1 MGRRPHRGP
10 RVRHLTR
17 RVMLISLAIRDI
29 ILIER
34 LELEFER
41 GLCAL
46 TGETGAGKSILLDA
60 LGLALGGRAE
70 RTLVR
75 AGAAQGSV
83 HAGFAVPDGPELP
96 ALLDGHGLVVED
108 TLLLRRVVGADGR
121 SRAFVNDQP
130 VSTGLLR
137 ELAALLVE
145 VHGQHEQQ
153 ALLDAGVQRRLLDA
167 YGRLEGMLA
176 EVRRAHA
183 AWREAERERA
193 ALEVEVARA
202 ATDEAYWRHSLEDLE
217 QLAPAP
223 GEEGAL
229 AEARARLMNREKLVQ
244 AIGEALRL
252 LRGADGAEERL
263 GSAQRTIERALAL
276 AGGMLE
282 DPAAG
287 LERTR
292 VELEDAASALE
303 RAGQQLELDAGR
315 AEQVEE
321 RLFALRAAARK
332 HQVAVDDLPRLR
344 EEITKRLVGLDA
356 GAERLMVA
364 TDAARAARVAFAAC
378 AADLSKGRSAAA
390 KRLADAVMAELAP
403 LKLDKSRFAVRL
415 HPLPE
420 AEWSGE
426 GAERVGYEIATNP
439 GQEPGPL
446 AKIASGGELAR
457 VMLALKVVLAQVGS
471 TPCLV
476 FDEVD
481 TGIGGATA
489 DAVGERLARLGAA
502 AQVLVVTHAPQVAAR
517 ADHHWR
523 VEKAVRAGRAAVSV
537 TRLSD
542 GERREEIA
550 RMLAGA
556 RITEAARAAADSLI
570 RQSA

>member
-1 MGRRPHRGP
+1 
-10 RVRHLTR
+10 
-17 RVMLISLAIRDI
+17 MLISLAIRDI

-75 AGAAQGSV
+75 PGAAQGSV
-83 HAGFAVPDGPELP
+83 SAAFAVPASPELA
-96 ALLDGHGLVVED
+96 ALLDSHGLVPED

-137 ELAALLVE
+137 EMAALLVE
-145 VHGQHEQQ
+145 VHGQHDRQ
-153 ALLDAGVQRRLLDA
+153 ALLDPGVQRRLLDA
-167 YGRLEGMLA
+167 YGRLDDTLV
-176 EVRRAHA
+176 EVRRTHA
-183 AWREAERERA
+183 AWREAERQRA
-193 ALEVEVARA
+193 ALEAEVARA
-202 ATDEAYWRHSLEDLE
+202 AADEAYLRHALDELEA
-217 QLAPAP
+217 LAPAA
-223 GEEGAL
+223 GEESAL
-229 AEARARLMNREKLVQ
+229 AEARARLMNREKLLQ
-244 AIGEALRL
+244 AIGDALRL
-252 LRGADGAEERL
+252 LRGAGGAEERL
-263 GSAQRTIERALAL
+263 GSAQRTIDKALAL

-292 VELEDAASALE
+292 VELEEAASAVE
-303 RAGQQLELDAGR
+303 RAGRQLELDAGR

-332 HQVAVDDLPRLR
+332 HQVTVDDLPRR
-344 EEITKRLVGLDA
+344 RDEMAARLAQLDA
-356 GAERLMVA
+356 GAERLLA
-364 TDAARAARVAFAAC
+364 AAEAAQGARSAFGARAIE
-378 AADLSKGRSAAA
+378 LSGARSAAA
-390 KRLADAVMAELAP
+390 ERLAEAVMAELAP
-403 LKLDKSRFAVRL
+403 LKLDKTRFAVRL
-415 HPLPE
+415 QPLPE
-420 AEWSGE
+420 PEWSGE
-426 GAERVGYEIATNP
+426 GAERVSYEIATNP
-439 GQEPGPL
+439 GQEPAPL
-446 AKIASGGELAR
+446 ARIASGGELAR

-489 DAVGERLARLGAA
+489 DAVGERLARLGTA

-523 VEKAVRAGRAAVSV
+523 VEKAVRAGRATVAV
-537 TRLSD
+537 TRLAAGD
-542 GERREEIA
+542 RREEIA

-556 RITEAARAAADSLI
+556 RITDAARAAADSLI
-570 RQSA
+570 RASA

>member
-1 MGRRPHRGP
+1 M
-10 RVRHLTR
+10 
-17 RVMLISLAIRDI
+17 
-29 ILIER
+29 
-34 LELEFER
+34 
-41 GLCAL
+41 
-46 TGETGAGKSILLDA
+46 
-60 LGLALGGRAE
+60 
-70 RTLVR
+70 
-75 AGAAQGSV
+75 
-83 HAGFAVPDGPELP
+83 
-96 ALLDGHGLVVED
+96 
-108 TLLLRRVVGADGR
+108 
-121 SRAFVNDQP
+121 
-130 VSTGLLR
+130 
-137 ELAALLVE
+137 
-145 VHGQHEQQ
+145 
-153 ALLDAGVQRRLLDA
+153 
-167 YGRLEGMLA
+167 
-176 EVRRAHA
+176 
-183 AWREAERERA
+183 
-193 ALEVEVARA
+193 
-202 ATDEAYWRHSLEDLE
+202 
-217 QLAPAP
+217 
-223 GEEGAL
+223 
-229 AEARARLMNREKLVQ
+229 
-244 AIGEALRL
+244 
-252 LRGADGAEERL
+252 
-263 GSAQRTIERALAL
+263 
-276 AGGMLE
+276 
-282 DPAAG
+282 
-287 LERTR
+287 
-292 VELEDAASALE
+292 ELEDAASALE

-344 EEITKRLVGLDA
+344 EEITERLGGLDA

-523 VEKAVRAGRAAVSV
+523 VEKAVHAGRAAVSV

>member
-1 MGRRPHRGP
+1 
-10 RVRHLTR
+10 
-17 RVMLISLAIRDI
+17 MLISLAIRDI
-29 ILIER
+29 ILVER
-34 LELEFER
+34 LELEFEP

-75 AGAAQGSV
+75 PGAAQGSV
-83 HAGFAVPDGPELP
+83 SAAFATPDSPDLA
-96 ALLDGHGLVVED
+96 ALLDSHGLVPED

-145 VHGQHEQQ
+145 VHGQHDQQ
-153 ALLDAGVQRRLLDA
+153 GLLDAGVQRRLLDA
-167 YGRLEGMLA
+167 YGRLDDTLLA
-176 EVRRAHA
+176 VRRTYG
-183 AWREAERERA
+183 AWREAERQRA
-193 ALEVEVARA
+193 ALEAEVARA
-202 ATDEAYWRHSLEDLE
+202 AADEAYLRHALDELEA
-217 QLAPAP
+217 LAPSP

-229 AEARARLMNREKLVQ
+229 AEARARLMNREKLLQ
-244 AIGEALRL
+244 AIGDALRL
-252 LRGADGAEERL
+252 LRGAGGAEERL
-263 GSAQRTIERALAL
+263 GSVQRTIDKALAL

-282 DPAAG
+282 DAAAG

-292 VELEDAASALE
+292 VELEEAASALE
-303 RAGQQLELDAGR
+303 RAGRQLELDAGR

-332 HQVAVDDLPRLR
+332 HQVAVDDLPRLCA
-344 EEITKRLVGLDA
+344 EMAARLADLDA
-356 GAERLMVA
+356 GAERLLA
-364 TDAARAARVAFAAC
+364 AADAAQAARAAFGARALELSRV
-378 AADLSKGRSAAA
+378 RSAAA
-390 KRLADAVMAELAP
+390 ERLADAVMTELAP
-403 LKLDKSRFAVRL
+403 LKLDKARFAVRL
-415 HPLPE
+415 QPLPE

-426 GAERVGYEIATNP
+426 GAERVSYEIATNP
-439 GQEPGPL
+439 GQEPAPL
-446 AKIASGGELAR
+446 ARIASGGELAR

-471 TPCLV
+471 TPSLV

-523 VEKAVRAGRAAVSV
+523 VEKVVRRGRATVAVS
-537 TRLSD
+537 RLSD
-542 GERREEIA
+542 GDRREEIA

-556 RITEAARAAADSLI
+556 RITDAARAAADSLI
-570 RQSA
+570 RASA

>member
-1 MGRRPHRGP
+1 
-10 RVRHLTR
+10 
-17 RVMLISLAIRDI
+17 MLISLAIRDI
-29 ILIER
+29 ILVER
-34 LELEFER
+34 LELEFEP

-75 AGAAQGSV
+75 PGAAQGSV
-83 HAGFAVPDGPELP
+83 SAAFATPDSPDLA
-96 ALLDGHGLVVED
+96 ALLDSHGLVPED

-145 VHGQHEQQ
+145 VHGQHDQQ
-153 ALLDAGVQRRLLDA
+153 GLLDAGVQRRLLDA
-167 YGRLEGMLA
+167 YGRLDDTLLA
-176 EVRRAHA
+176 VRRTYG
-183 AWREAERERA
+183 AWREAERQRA
-193 ALEVEVARA
+193 ALEAEVARA
-202 ATDEAYWRHSLEDLE
+202 AADEAYLRHALDELEA
-217 QLAPAP
+217 LAPSP

-229 AEARARLMNREKLVQ
+229 AEARARLMNREKLLQ
-244 AIGEALRL
+244 AIGDALRL
-252 LRGADGAEERL
+252 LRGAGGAEERL
-263 GSAQRTIERALAL
+263 GSAQRTIDKALAL
-276 AGGMLE
+276 AGGM
-282 DPAAG
+282 
-287 LERTR
+287 
-292 VELEDAASALE
+292 LEDAASALE
-303 RAGQQLELDAGR
+303 RAGRQLELDAGR

-332 HQVAVDDLPRLR
+332 HQVAVDDLPRLCA
-344 EEITKRLVGLDA
+344 EMAARLADLDA
-356 GAERLMVA
+356 GAERLLA
-364 TDAARAARVAFAAC
+364 AADAAQAARAAFGARALELSRV
-378 AADLSKGRSAAA
+378 RSAAA
-390 KRLADAVMAELAP
+390 ERLADAVMTELAP
-403 LKLDKSRFAVRL
+403 LKLDKARFAVRL
-415 HPLPE
+415 QPLPE

-426 GAERVGYEIATNP
+426 GAERVSYEIATNP
-439 GQEPGPL
+439 GQEPAPL
-446 AKIASGGELAR
+446 ARIASGGELAR

-471 TPCLV
+471 TPSLV

-502 AQVLVVTHAPQVAAR
+502 AQVLEVTHAPQVAAR

-523 VEKAVRAGRAAVSV
+523 VEKVVRRGRATVAV

-542 GERREEIA
+542 GDRREEIA

-556 RITEAARAAADSLI
+556 RITDAARAAADSLI
-570 RQSA
+570 RASA

>member
-1 MGRRPHRGP
+1 
-10 RVRHLTR
+10 
-17 RVMLISLAIRDI
+17 MLISLAIRDI

-75 AGAAQGSV
+75 PGAAQGSV
-83 HAGFAVPDGPELP
+83 SAAFAVPASPELC
-96 ALLDGHGLVVED
+96 ALLDGHGLTLED
-108 TLLLRRVVGADGR
+108 ALLLRRVVGADGR
-121 SRAFVNDQP
+121 SRAFLNDQP

-153 ALLDAGVQRRLLDA
+153 ALLDPGIQRRLLDA
-167 YGRLEGMLA
+167 YGRLDDRQA
-176 EVRRAHA
+176 EVRRTYS
-183 AWREAERERA
+183 AWREAERKRA
-193 ALEVEVARA
+193 ALEAEVARA
-202 ATDEAYWRHSLEDLE
+202 AADEAYLRHAVEELD
-217 QLAPAP
+217 QLAPGP
-223 GEEGAL
+223 GEETEL
-229 AEARARLMNREKLVQ
+229 AEARARLMNREKLLQ
-244 AIGEALRL
+244 AVGDALRL
-252 LRGADGAEERL
+252 LHGAGGAEERL
-263 GSAQRTIERALAL
+263 GSAQRIIDKALAL

-282 DPAAG
+282 EPAAG

-292 VELEDAASALE
+292 VELEEAASALE
-303 RAGQQLELDAGR
+303 RAGRQLELDAGR

-332 HQVAVDDLPRLR
+332 HQVTVDDLPRRRDELAA
-344 EEITKRLVGLDA
+344 RLADLDA
-356 GAERLMVA
+356 GTERLLAAAEAARTARGAFV
-364 TDAARAARVAFAAC
+364 ARAAE
-378 AADLSKGRSAAA
+378 LSKRRGAAA

-403 LKLDKSRFAVRL
+403 LKLDKARFAVRL
-415 HPLPE
+415 QPLPE

-426 GAERVGYEIATNP
+426 GAERVSYEIAANP
-439 GQEPGPL
+439 GQEPAPL

-489 DAVGERLARLGAA
+489 
-502 AQVLVVTHAPQVAAR
+502 QVLVVTHAPQVAAR

-523 VEKAVRAGRAAVSV
+523 VEKAVRAGRATVSV

-570 RQSA
+570 RASA

>member
-1 MGRRPHRGP
+1 
-10 RVRHLTR
+10 
-17 RVMLISLAIRDI
+17 MLISLAIRDI
-29 ILIER
+29 ILVER
-34 LELEFER
+34 LELEFEP

-75 AGAAQGSV
+75 PGAAQGSV
-83 HAGFAVPDGPELP
+83 SAAFATPDSPDLA
-96 ALLDGHGLVVED
+96 ALLDSHGLVPED

-145 VHGQHEQQ
+145 VHGQHDQQ
-153 ALLDAGVQRRLLDA
+153 GLLDAGVQRRLLDA
-167 YGRLEGMLA
+167 YGRLDDTLLA
-176 EVRRAHA
+176 VRRTYG
-183 AWREAERERA
+183 AWREAERQRA
-193 ALEVEVARA
+193 ALEAEVARA
-202 ATDEAYWRHSLEDLE
+202 AADEAYLRHALDELEA
-217 QLAPAP
+217 LAPSP

-229 AEARARLMNREKLVQ
+229 AEARARLMNREKLLQ
-244 AIGEALRL
+244 AIGDALRL
-252 LRGADGAEERL
+252 LRGAGGAEERL
-263 GSAQRTIERALAL
+263 GSAQRTIDKALAL

-282 DPAAG
+282 DAAAG

-292 VELEDAASALE
+292 VELEEAASALE
-303 RAGQQLELDAGR
+303 RAGRQLELDAGR

-332 HQVAVDDLPRLR
+332 HQVAVDDLPRLCA
-344 EEITKRLVGLDA
+344 EMAARLADLDA
-356 GAERLMVA
+356 GAERLLA
-364 TDAARAARVAFAAC
+364 AADAAQAARAAFGARALELSRV
-378 AADLSKGRSAAA
+378 RSAAA
-390 KRLADAVMAELAP
+390 GRLADAVMTELAP
-403 LKLDKSRFAVRL
+403 LKLDKARFAVRL
-415 HPLPE
+415 QPLPE

-426 GAERVGYEIATNP
+426 GAERVSYEIATNP
-439 GQEPGPL
+439 GQEPAPL
-446 AKIASGGELAR
+446 ARIASGGELAR

-471 TPCLV
+471 TPSLV

-523 VEKAVRAGRAAVSV
+523 VEKVVRRGRATVAV

-542 GERREEIA
+542 SDRREEIA

-556 RITEAARAAADSLI
+556 RITDAARAAADSLI
-570 RQSA
+570 RASA

>member
-1 MGRRPHRGP
+1 
-10 RVRHLTR
+10 
-17 RVMLISLAIRDI
+17 MLISLAIRDI

-34 LELEFER
+34 LDLEFER

-75 AGAAQGSV
+75 PGAAQGSV
-83 HAGFAVPDGPELP
+83 SAAFAVPTSDPTLST
-96 ALLDGHGLVVED
+96 LLDAHGLALD
-108 TLLLRRVVGADGR
+108 DALMLRRVVGADGR
-121 SRAFVNDQP
+121 SRAFINDQP

-137 ELAALLVE
+137 GVAALLVE
-145 VHGQHEQQ
+145 VHGQHAQQ
-153 ALLDAGVQRRLLDA
+153 ALLEPAVQRTLLDE
-167 YGRLEGMLA
+167 YGRL
-176 EVRRAHA
+176 HA
-183 AWREAERERA
+183 ALGAVRQAYTTWRQADSERA
-193 ALEVEVARA
+193 AIEAEVARA
-202 ATDEAYWRHSLEDLE
+202 ATEEAYWRHALDELD
-217 QLAPAP
+217 QVAPTA
-223 GEEGAL
+223 GEETAL
-229 AEARARLMNREKLVQ
+229 AEARARLMNREKLIQ
-244 AIGEALRL
+244 AIADALQV
-252 LRGADGAEERL
+252 LRGSGGAEERL
-263 GSAQRTIERALAL
+263 GSAQRTIERALGL
-276 AGGMLE
+276 AGGVLE
-282 DPAAG
+282 AIVAG

-292 VELEDAASALE
+292 VELEDATSALE
-303 RAGQQLELDAGR
+303 RAGHELELDAGR

-332 HQVAVDDLPRLR
+332 HQVPVDELSRLR
-344 EEITKRLVGLDA
+344 DQL
-356 GAERLMVA
+356 AERLARIDAGVERLRA
-364 TDAARAARVAFAAC
+364 AAEAARAARATFAAR
-378 AADLSKGRSAAA
+378 AAELSQERRAAA

-403 LKLDKSRFAVRL
+403 LKLDKARFAVCL
-415 HPLPE
+415 APL
-420 AEWSGE
+420 AETDWSGQ

-457 VMLALKVVLAQVGS
+457 VMLALKVVLARVDS

-489 DAVGERLARLGAA
+489 DAVGERLARLGAS

-523 VEKAVRAGRAAVSV
+523 VEKAVHGGRAAVAV
-537 TRLSD
+537 TRLS
-542 GERREEIA
+542 GSERREEIA

-570 RQSA
+570 RESA

>member
-1 MGRRPHRGP
+1 
-10 RVRHLTR
+10 
-17 RVMLISLAIRDI
+17 MLISLAIRDI
-29 ILIER
+29 ILVER
-34 LELEFER
+34 LELEFEP

-75 AGAAQGSV
+75 PGAAQGSV
-83 HAGFAVPDGPELP
+83 SAAFATPDSPDLA
-96 ALLDGHGLVVED
+96 ALLDSHGLVPED

-145 VHGQHEQQ
+145 VHGQHDQQ
-153 ALLDAGVQRRLLDA
+153 GLLDAGVQRRLLDA
-167 YGRLEGMLA
+167 YGRLDDTLLA
-176 EVRRAHA
+176 VRRTYG
-183 AWREAERERA
+183 AWREAERQRA
-193 ALEVEVARA
+193 ALEAEVARA
-202 ATDEAYWRHSLEDLE
+202 AADEAYLRHALDELEA
-217 QLAPAP
+217 LAPSP

-229 AEARARLMNREKLVQ
+229 AEARARLMNREKLLQ
-244 AIGEALRL
+244 AIGDALRL
-252 LRGADGAEERL
+252 LRGAGGAEERL
-263 GSAQRTIERALAL
+263 GSAQRTIDKALAL

-282 DPAAG
+282 DAAAG

-292 VELEDAASALE
+292 VELEEAASALE
-303 RAGQQLELDAGR
+303 RAGRQLELDAGR

-332 HQVAVDDLPRLR
+332 HQVAVDDLPRLCA
-344 EEITKRLVGLDA
+344 EMAARLADLDA
-356 GAERLMVA
+356 GAERLLA
-364 TDAARAARVAFAAC
+364 AADAAQAARAAFGARALELSRV
-378 AADLSKGRSAAA
+378 RSAAA
-390 KRLADAVMAELAP
+390 ERLADAVMTELAP
-403 LKLDKSRFAVRL
+403 LKLDKARFAVRL
-415 HPLPE
+415 QPLPE

-426 GAERVGYEIATNP
+426 GAERVSYEIATNP
-439 GQEPGPL
+439 GQEPAPL
-446 AKIASGGELAR
+446 ARIASGGELAR

-471 TPCLV
+471 TPSLV

-523 VEKAVRAGRAAVSV
+523 VEKVVRRGRATVAVS
-537 TRLSD
+537 RLSD
-542 GERREEIA
+542 GDRREEIA

-556 RITEAARAAADSLI
+556 RITDAARAAADSLI
-570 RQSA
+570 RASA

>member
-1 MGRRPHRGP
+1 
-10 RVRHLTR
+10 
-17 RVMLISLAIRDI
+17 MLISLAIRDI

-70 RTLVR
+70 RALVR
-75 AGAAQGSV
+75 PGAAQGSV
-83 HAGFAVPDGPELP
+83 SAAFAIPSGDRNLSARLD
-96 ALLDGHGLVVED
+96 ALGLALED
-108 TLLLRRVVGADGR
+108 TLVLRRVIGADGR

-137 ELAALLVE
+137 ELAAALVE
-145 VHGQHEQQ
+145 VHGQHDQQ
-153 ALLDAGVQRRLLDA
+153 ALLDPGVQRSLLDE
-167 YGRLEGMLA
+167 YGRLGAALGATRHAYA
-176 EVRRAHA
+176 E
-183 AWREAERERA
+183 WRQADAERA
-193 ALEVEVARA
+193 AIEADAARA
-202 ATDEAYWRHSLEDLE
+202 ATEEAYWRHASDELD
-217 QLAPAP
+217 QLAPTV
-223 GEEGAL
+223 GEETAL
-229 AEARARLMNREKLVQ
+229 AAARALLMNREKLLQ
-244 AIGEALRL
+244 AIGDALQL
-252 LRGADGAEERL
+252 LRGSGGAEERL
-263 GSAQRTIERALAL
+263 GGAQRTIERVAGL

-282 DPAAG
+282 AIVAG

-292 VELEDAASALE
+292 LELEEAASALE
-303 RAGQQLELDAGR
+303 RAGRELQSDAGR
-315 AEQVEE
+315 VEQIEE

-332 HQVAVDDLPRLR
+332 HQVTVDDLPRLR
-344 EEITKRLVGLDA
+344 AEMAERLARIAA
-356 GAERLMVA
+356 GAERLTAA
-364 TDAARAARVAFAAC
+364 TEAADAARRAFAAQ
-378 AADLSKGRSAAA
+378 AAELSKGRAAA
-390 KRLADAVMAELAP
+390 AGRLADAVMAELAP
-403 LKLDKSRFAVRL
+403 LKLDKARLAVRL
-415 HPLPE
+415 TPLAE
-420 AEWSGE
+420 ADWSGE

-457 VMLALKVVLAQVGS
+457 VMLALKVVLAGADS

-489 DAVGERLARLGAA
+489 DAVGERLARLGAS

-523 VEKAVRAGRAAVSV
+523 VEKAVHASRAVVSV

-542 GERREEIA
+542 AERREEIA

-570 RQSA
+570 RESA